1 MTYSRLNAKITTKD
15 YTFSWAN
22 FASWNYG
29 WYCDVSIASDM
40 ALYGTPISFAIVF
53 STANRAMYAY
63 MIEGSKIRVF
73 IDDNHKDSSGVNAT
87 VRVTY
92 IEQ

>member
-1 MTYSRLNAKITTKD
+1 MTTTRLNAKVTIKD

-22 FASWNYG
+22 FSSWNYG
-29 WYCDVSIASDM
+29 WYCDVNISADM
-40 ALYGTPISFAIVF
+40 ALYGTPISFAVIF

-63 MIEGSKIRVF
+63 MVEDSKIRVF
-73 IDDNHKDSSGVNAT
+73 IDDNHKDSTGANAT

-92 IEQ
+92 ITQ